1 MGEQMWRTINV
12 REGGAD
18 VVLGGMPIPLI
29 THPHELRPMF
39 TTRVLSRMRIEN
51 NRPPTRVSPVPLL
64 PLSLHTSSLSLG
76 FPRAQ
81 GRPRRRV
88 QGRRHPLSSKQQ
100 RAWGADGRADNIS
113 AGGRGSPVPER

>member
-1 MGEQMWRTINV
+1 
-12 REGGAD
+12 
-18 VVLGGMPIPLI
+18 
-29 THPHELRPMF
+29 
-39 TTRVLSRMRIEN
+39 MRIVN
-51 NRPPTRVSPVPLL
+51 NRLLTRVSLRIPLL
-64 PLSLHTSSLSLG
+64 PLPPRISPLG

-100 RAWGADGRADNIS
+100 RAWGADGRADNVS